1 MNDRFLH
8 QFRKAPP
15 RRLVEGLYGRISQL
29 PGSIP
34 EPRVQTLP
42 SGRTATRM
50 GWMFGPLRIPKLPAK
65 FQASG
70 IVAICLV
77 LTIVAVTSP
86 TIRAQF
92 AEVVRTISGLTIKQT
107 EVYPGD
113 ADKDIT
119 IIPEQTLSLDEAR
132 ETVSFAFGLPTWV
145 PEGFVLQKEAVLFA
159 EEPFLR
165 LSLKW
170 VDSTGSGRSLNLD
183 VAQANTE
190 TTWVVGPD
198 SVEVTEVNGQP
209 AAIIRG
215 GWDYDAKEWSQ
226 ALEVLTLRWRQ
237 GEVEYLLTM
246 YGGRL
251 SMDDLTRV
259 AESVQ

>member
-15 RRLVEGLYGRISQL
+15 RRLVEGLYARISQL
-29 PGSIP
+29 PGSAP
-34 EPRVQTLP
+34 ESRVQTLP
-42 SGRTATRM
+42 SGRTATRI
-50 GWMFGPLRIPKLPAK
+50 GWMFGPLRIPKLSAK
-65 FQASG
+65 FRALG
-70 IVAICLV
+70 IAAICLV
-77 LTIVAVTSP
+77 LTMVVATSP

-92 AEVVRTISGLTIKQT
+92 AEVVRTIGGLTIKQT
-107 EVYPGD
+107 EVYPGG

-119 IIPEQTLSLDEAR
+119 IIPEQTLNLAEAR
-132 ETVSFAFGLPTWV
+132 VAVPFTFNLPTWV
-145 PEGFVLQKEAVLFA
+145 PEGFVLQEGAVLLA
-159 EEPFLR
+159 EEPFSR
-165 LSLKW
+165 LALKW

-198 SVEVTEVNGQP
+198 SVEVTEVNSQP

-215 GWDYDAKEWSQ
+215 GWDYDNKEWSQ
-226 ALEVLTLRWRQ
+226 ALDVLTLRWQQ
-237 GEVEYLLTM
+237 GDVEYLLMTS
-246 YGGRL
+246 GGRL
-251 SMDDLTRV
+251 SVDDLIRV